1 MLYLCNFQVPAKKL
15 INQGAYTIMA
25 IYAEDRTCITQFEL
39 AEMFEKN
46 DRARNYRSAFQWYLQ
61 SAKQG
66 YRKAQHRLGSMY
78 ARGTGVTQNYIKAYA
93 WCKVSA
99 SQHSRRA
106 LLKLKKIERHMSAG
120 QIAIAR
126 KLSRQYYQTYI
137 ASVTH

>member
-1 MLYLCNFQVPAKKL
+1 
-15 INQGAYTIMA
+15 MA

-39 AEMFEKN
+39 AEMFEK
-46 DRARNYRSAFQWYLQ
+46 DDSARNYRSAFQWYLQ

-66 YRKAQHRLGSMY
+66 YRRAQHRLGSMY

-106 LLKLKKIERHMSAG
+106 LLKLKKIERHMSAR
-120 QIAIAR
+120 QITTAR
-126 KLSRQYYQTYI
+126 KLSRQYYEAYI